1 MQIERLTKRYE
12 PGAQPAVNNVSL
24 AIDRQEFFALL
35 GPSGCGKT
43 TLLRLVAGFETADSG
58 AIAIDGAD
66 MAGVPPYRRPVN
78 IMFQNYALFPHMNV
92 ARNVGFGLR
101 QERKTRDMVDARVVA
116 LLELVKMRAFAA
128 RHPGQLSGGE
138 RQRVALARA
147 LAKEPKLLL
156 LDEPLTALDR
166 KLREEMRF
174 ELKHIHQR
182 VGITFL
188 MVTHDQEEAM
198 SMASRLAVMNEGRIE
213 QEGSPEHVYEN
224 PANRFVAGFLG
235 AVNLFEGKVAGAE
248 AGLLMV
254 DTEAGRLAVVH
265 SPLPAGAPVAVAI
278 RPEQLRFTTAR
289 DTAMPNVLLGTVRTV
304 AYRGEASTCQ
314 LELAGGQLVRGTM
327 SNGDGK
333 APVFSPGAALFL
345 SFAPAAARVLQS

>member
-1 MQIERLTKRYE
+1 MTKRFE
-12 PGAQPAVNNVSL
+12 PDAQPAVNDVSL

-43 TLLRLVAGFETADSG
+43 TLLRLIAGLDTADSG
-58 AIAIDGAD
+58 VIAIDGTD
-66 MAGVPPYRRPVN
+66 MARVPPYRRPVN
-78 IMFQNYALFPHMNV
+78 IMFQSYALFPHMNV

-101 QERKTRDMVDARVVA
+101 QERKPRDTIDARVVA
-116 LLELVKMRAFAA
+116 LLDLVRMRDFAA
-128 RHPGQLSGGE
+128 RRPGQLSGGE

-174 ELKHIHQR
+174 ELKHIHQQ

-198 SMASRLAVMNEGRIE
+198 SMASRIAVMNEGRIE
-213 QEGSPEHVYEN
+213 QEGAPADVYEN

-248 AGLLMV
+248 AGMLTV
-254 DTEAGRLAVVH
+254 DAGAGRLFVVH
-265 SPLPAGAPVAVAI
+265 SPLAAGTAVAVAV
-278 RPEQLRFTTAR
+278 RPEKLRFMIAR
-289 DTAMPNVLLGTVRTV
+289 DAAAVNVLPGTVRTV
-304 AYRGEASTCQ
+304 AFRGEASTCQ
-314 LELAGGQLVRGTM
+314 IELASGQLVRGTIA
-327 SNGDGK
+327 NGDTP
-333 APVFSPGAALFL
+333 APALVPGAALFL
-345 SFAPAAARVLQS
+345 SFAPDAARLLQS

>member
-1 MQIERLTKRYE
+1 LQIERLTKRYE

-58 AIAIDGAD
+58 AVAIDGAD

-92 ARNVGFGLR
+92 ARNIGFGLR
-101 QERKTRDMVDARVVA
+101 QEKKTRDMVDARVDA

-128 RHPGQLSGGE
+128 RRPGQLSGGE

-235 AVNLFEGKVAGAE
+235 AVNLFEGKVVRAE

-254 DTEAGRLAVVH
+254 DTEAGCFAVVH
-265 SPLPAGAPVAVAI
+265 SPLPAGAAVAVAI
-278 RPEQLRFTTAR
+278 RPEQLRFTIAH
-289 DTAMPNVLLGTVRTV
+289 DTAVPNVLRGTVRTV

-327 SNGDGK
+327 SNGSGK

>member
-1 MQIERLTKRYE
+1 MQIERLTKRYA
-12 PGAQPAVNNVSL
+12 PGAQPAVNDVSL
-24 AIDRQEFFALL
+24 AIERQEFFALL

-43 TLLRLVAGFETADSG
+43 TLLRLVAGFETSDSG

-101 QERKTRDMVDARVVA
+101 QERKSRDLVDARVVA

-128 RHPGQLSGGE
+128 RRPGQLSGGE

-235 AVNLFEGKVAGAE
+235 AVNLFEGKVAGTE

-265 SPLPAGAPVAVAI
+265 SPLPAGSAVAVAI
-278 RPEQLRFTTAR
+278 RPEKLRFTDAR
-289 DTAMPNVLLGTVRTV
+289 DTAVPNVLPGTVRTV

-314 LELAGGQLVRGTM
+314 LALASGQLVRGTM
-327 SNGDGK
+327 SNGNGK
-333 APVFSPGAALFL
+333 APAFSPGAALFL
-345 SFAPAAARVLQS
+345 SFAPDAARVLQS

>member
-1 MQIERLTKRYE
+1 M
-12 PGAQPAVNNVSL
+12 
-24 AIDRQEFFALL
+24 
-35 GPSGCGKT
+35 
-43 TLLRLVAGFETADSG
+43 VAGFETADSG
-58 AIAIDGAD
+58 VIAIDGAD

-101 QERKTRDMVDARVVA
+101 QERKTRDTVDARVIA

-128 RHPGQLSGGE
+128 RRPGQLSGGE

-174 ELKHIHQR
+174 ELKDIQQR

-213 QEGSPEHVYEN
+213 QEGSPEDVYEN

-235 AVNLFEGKVAGAE
+235 AVNLFEGRVTGAE
-248 AGLLMV
+248 AGLLMI

-265 SPLPAGAPVAVAI
+265 SRLPVGAAVAVAV
-278 RPEQLRFTTAR
+278 RPEKLHFATAR
-289 DTAMPNVLLGTVRTV
+289 DGALPNVLSGIVRTI
-304 AYRGEASTCQ
+304 AYRGEASTSQ
-314 LELAGGQLVRGTM
+314 VELASGQLVRGTI
-327 SNGDGK
+327 SNGNGT
-333 APVFSPGAALFL
+333 APVFAPGAALFL
-345 SFAPAAARVLQS
+345 SFPPDAARVLQS